1 VDLAEVWER
10 ARQELKGICS
20 LCRVCDGVVC
30 AGQVPGMGGIGS
42 GAGFQNNVTALARV
56 QLNMRTLHAA
66 ARPNLKTSLFGVELS
81 LPVLGAPMA
90 GAGVN
95 FRNRT
100 TEEDMSRWN
109 IIGAY
114 QAGTLGSCGQGPD
127 PRILNAGLAAMAETG
142 GAGIPVIKPTPW
154 EEMAPLIEQVEKAG
168 CTALGM
174 DIDAAGLINMR
185 RAGYEVGPKTADEI
199 ARIVSST
206 KLPFILKGIMT
217 VDEAKRAADAGVAG
231 IVVSNHGGRCLDG
244 TPGTAD
250 VLPAIAQAVKGRAKV
265 LMDGGIRS
273 GVDVL
278 KALALGADAVLVG
291 RPIIAAGFGGGVEG
305 VRLLFDHYRD
315 QLETAMILTGCQS
328 IGEIGPHIIYQA

>member
-1 VDLAEVWER
+1 MDLAEVWER

-127 PRILNAGLAAMAETG
+127 PRILNAGLAMAKTG
-142 GAGIPVIKPTPW
+142 RPGSVIKPTW
-154 EEMAPLIEQVEKAG
+154 EEMALIEQVEKAG
-168 CTALGM
+168 CTAWGWILTRRS
-174 DIDAAGLINMR
+174 DQYA
-185 RAGYEVGPKTADEI
+185 RAGYELAKTAMKSREI
-199 ARIVSST
+199 SPLLS
-206 KLPFILKGIMT
+206 
-217 VDEAKRAADAGVAG
+217 
-231 IVVSNHGGRCLDG
+231 C
-244 TPGTAD
+244 
-250 VLPAIAQAVKGRAKV
+250 
-265 LMDGGIRS
+265 
-273 GVDVL
+273 
-278 KALALGADAVLVG
+278 
-291 RPIIAAGFGGGVEG
+291 
-305 VRLLFDHYRD
+305 RL
-315 QLETAMILTGCQS
+315 S
-328 IGEIGPHIIYQA
+328 